1 MAGRVTGS
9 ALGVGATW
17 GVCEFTGWEP
27 AVSGASGALG
37 IALAVAA
44 GLQPASPAAG
54 LDPIRALQER

>member
-27 AVSGASGALG
+27 AVSGALG